1 MSDTTNADIIAAI
14 ADLKGHVE
22 RQGTIHLEN
31 HQRVV
36 SKLDEYGHRIGSLE
50 SKLGTPSAPPP
61 GAVAVEAK
69 RLASNA
75 SLEAAAV
82 EGRLLAFAASSDA
95 RLARLETSVA
105 ANNEWT
111 HEIRDFVRGITTSKA
126 VRAAAVGLVLTVF
139 GALGAIIQGVNK

>member
-36 SKLDEYGHRIGSLE
+36 SKLDEYGNRIVALE

-69 RLASNA
+69 RIASNA
-75 SLEAAAV
+75 SLETAAI
-82 EGRLLAFAASSDA
+82 EGRLLAFAASSDQ
-95 RLARLETSVA
+95 RLERLETALA
-105 ANNEWT
+105 ANNVWT
-111 HEIRDFVRGITTSKA
+111 QEIRDFLRAITASKA
-126 VRAAAVGLVLTVF
+126 VRAAAVGFILTAF
-139 GALGAIIQGVNK
+139 GALGAIIQGATK